1 MQESSSV
8 WAMLKSTRR
17 RLAKTI
23 QMALA
28 GLALPLAA
36 AAAEPAKPDWVD
48 QVKHPTAWLSWGAAM
63 RLRQES
69 FQNAYTLDN
78 EGPNNVYSYQRYRF
92 QVWNDLKPLPPLTLN
107 TRLAW
112 EFRTYQQPESKE
124 GPAWDEILID
134 HLNLSW
140 TNVLGKPLALTVGRQ
155 DLTFGD
161 RWLVWDGTG
170 PDASRTEFFDAGRLT
185 WDWKEAQTRV
195 DAVYFDLHHESDYWL
210 PVISPTGASLTEQD
224 ERGGI
229 LYLSNR
235 SLARTQLDAY
245 LIYRHEYDPQPVV
258 GDQGDLYVTGA
269 RAAGDLSEHWK
280 YRSEFAAEFGRK
292 NDRGLNAFGFNG
304 RLSYFFKDAWNHNV
318 RLGYEYL
325 SGDDPGTASD
335 EGWDPMWG
343 RRAQWSELL
352 TFTFTTEGNG
362 RKSDWNNLQRID
374 AGWSCNPTRSIEVLV
389 DYMPLFA
396 NDNPLG
402 GTSIF
407 NGDGSFRGH
416 LAAAVLK
423 FRFSKRVTG
432 HLWSEFFFPGN
443 YYQSQNRDA
452 AAFLRAELTTVF

>member
-1 MQESSSV
+1 M
-8 WAMLKSTRR
+8 
-17 RLAKTI
+17 
-23 QMALA
+23 
-28 GLALPLAA
+28 GLGAVCVAVCLAA
-36 AAAEPAKPDWVD
+36 AAAEPANPDWAD
-48 QVKHPTAWLSWGAAM
+48 QVKRPTDWLSWGAAM

-69 FQNAYTLDN
+69 FENAYTLSDQD
-78 EGPNNVYSYQRYRF
+78 PNNVYSYQRYRF
-92 QVWNDLKPLPPLTLN
+92 QLWNDLKPLPPLTLN

-112 EFRTYQQPESKE
+112 EFRTYQEPASKE

-140 TNVLGKPLALTVGRQ
+140 TNVLGQPLALTVGRQ

-161 RWLVWDGTG
+161 RWLVWDGTS
-170 PDASRTEFFDAGRLT
+170 PDGSRTEFFDAARLT

-195 DAVYFDLHHESDYWL
+195 DAVYFDLHQESDYWL
-210 PVISPTGASLTEQD
+210 PVISPTGASLTEQN

-235 SLARTQLDAY
+235 SLDRTQLDAY
-245 LIYRHEYDPQPVV
+245 LIYRHEYDPQPVI
-258 GDQGDLYVTGA
+258 GDRGDLYVAGA
-269 RAAGDLSEHWK
+269 RAAGDVAEHWK
-280 YRSEFAAEFGRK
+280 YRSEFAAEFGSK
-292 NDRGLNAFGFNG
+292 NGRGLNAFGFNG
-304 RLSYFFKDAWNHNV
+304 RLCYFFKDSWNHNL

-325 SGDDPGTASD
+325 SGDDPASASD
-335 EGWDPMWG
+335 EGWDPMWA

-362 RKSDWNNLQRID
+362 RKANWTNLQRIN
-374 AGWSCNPTRSIEVLV
+374 AGWSCNPTRWLEALV

-407 NGDGSFRGH
+407 NESGSFRGH

-432 HLWSEFFFPGN
+432 HLWSEFFFPGS
-443 YYQSQNRDA
+443 YYRSENRDT